1 MPEQVKHNNMLVI
14 FGKSQDHSPPKNWIH
29 NSLQCKDPQTLSEIQ
44 VEQTISTYWPAAKW
58 GRQRAPFEKKQES
71 VQHILHYMGVSSFWK
86 SHEGPQEPPQL
97 ILSFSK
103 STWSRGWNK
112 AVLCSAH
119 QNSQC
124 WYSNRRSFPKVLFLV
139 VLDPWPYPNS
149 RMVKPCQ
156 TSMADPFFQT
166 NPP

>member
-71 VQHILHYMGVSSFWK
+71 VQHILHYMGVSSFLEKPWR
-86 SHEGPQEPPQL
+86 SPRTT
-97 ILSFSK
+97 
-103 STWSRGWNK
+103 ST
-112 AVLCSAH
+112 H
-119 QNSQC
+119 
-124 WYSNRRSFPKVLFLV
+124 PIFLEV
-139 VLDPWPYPNS
+139 DLES
-149 RMVKPCQ
+149 GMEQGC
-156 TSMADPFFQT
+156 TL
-166 NPP
+166 